1 MLNGSPPAPAT
12 VPSVLEPGEAVDLQV
27 DGTLVAS
34 YVWTRELPLGV
45 APRPYLHPVR
55 TLAGV
60 ELTGLMPSAFRHHL
74 GAGVAIADVS
84 GHNFWGG
91 RTFLPGRGPTW
102 LDNHGSQVHRD
113 WRQREP
119 DRLVERLAWLTRD
132 GAALLEEERTL
143 AARPLGP
150 GSWRLELAFAL
161 TNVTDSA
168 LPIASPACAGRA
180 GAGYGGFFWRLPA
193 DAGPVRIN
201 GPGPDGPLLSGPDL
215 NGIVTAWLGVAGT
228 DPGGRAWT
236 LVFVPGDQSTAADPW
251 FVRAR
256 DYAGVGSA
264 LAWARPLV
272 LAPGAGLAR
281 QVAVVLADGHRDAGE
296 AAALAAAVRA

>member
-1 MLNGSPPAPAT
+1 MHAVRES
-12 VPSVLEPGEAVDLQV
+12 GEAVDLQV
-27 DGTLVAS
+27 DGTLVAT
-34 YVWTRELPLGV
+34 YVWSRELPPGV

-102 LDNHGSQVHRD
+102 LDNHGAQLHESWLR
-113 WRQREP
+113 REP
-119 DRLVERLAWLTRD
+119 ERVAERLTWLTRD
-132 GAALLEEERTL
+132 GAALLSEERTVT
-143 AARPLGP
+143 ARPLRP
-150 GSWRLELAFAL
+150 GGWVLEVAFAL
-161 TNVTDSA
+161 RNVTDT
-168 LPIASPACAGRA
+168 PVTIASPACAGRA

-193 DAGPVRIN
+193 DARGVRIA
-201 GPGPDGPLLSGPDL
+201 GPGPGGELLSGPAL
-215 NGIVTAWLGVAGT
+215 NGVASAWLGVAGT

-236 LVFVPGDQSTAADPW
+236 LVFVPGDETTAADPW

-281 QVAVVLADGHRDAGE
+281 RVCTVLADGHRDAAGMSS
-296 AAALAAAVRA
+296 LATAVRA